1 MGGNENVSTKEKIL
15 NTTLELIKKEG
26 FEKVTIRKIAKLLDI
41 NIALVNYHF
50 GSKEKL
56 ISEAI
61 RVLLISFQGTF
72 SILDN
77 ITVPAKERLKIF
89 LLDYVLVIR
98 QYPELVRKIIAMGTT
113 VFTSQFEYGDFL
125 KRLGFSKV
133 ENILS
138 EITNETDQ
146 EILMMMTVQIFG
158 SIFLPTLMMPILESG
173 ADIKVPSV
181 EKQID
186 FLFERYFYKN

>member
-1 MGGNENVSTKEKIL
+1 MRENENISTKEKIL
-15 NTTLELIKKEG
+15 NTTLELIKDEG
-26 FEKVTIRKIAKLLDI
+26 FESVTIRKIAALSDT

-56 ISEAI
+56 ISETI
-61 RVLLISFQGTF
+61 KVLLISFQGTF
-72 SILDN
+72 SILDD
-77 ITVPAKERLKIF
+77 IKVPAKERLKIF
-89 LLDYVLVIR
+89 LLDYVLVIQ
-98 QYPELVRKIIAMGTT
+98 QYPELVRKIIAIGTT
-113 VFTSQFEYGDFL
+113 VFTSQYAYGDFL

-133 ENILS
+133 KNILS

-158 SIFLPTLMMPILESG
+158 SIFLPVLMMPILESG
-173 ADIKVPSV
+173 ADIRVLPV